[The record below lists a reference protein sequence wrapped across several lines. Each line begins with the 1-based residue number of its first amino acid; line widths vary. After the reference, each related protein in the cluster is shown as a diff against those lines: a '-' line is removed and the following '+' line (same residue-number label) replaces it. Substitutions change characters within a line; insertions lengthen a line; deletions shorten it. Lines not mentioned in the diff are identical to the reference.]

1 MTEIQDSLKKLRA
14 AQESLEKSVNKTSS
28 DDEYVQT
35 LKSTL
40 DEINSNMEKLKK
52 GVEQYQNSPI
62 RFRK

>member
-1 MTEIQDSLKKLRA
+1 VTEIQDSLKKLRA